1 MSNFIYQFESHIQSY
16 KNKWFTL
23 ETSPVVRPK
32 QSFMHQFLSYY
43 HARKCIKALMK
54 KCQGYQSLSQLKHL
68 KSDQVVDDLLKLWF
82 QMDYKALDETVRGDY
97 IAATEQF
104 IDRAKHDF
112 PEMKEDSIYQ
122 ALRNVWIMIA
132 IQMITAMP
140 VHLTD
145 AMYAYSM
152 LYPLTDNV
160 LDDPE
165 LNEQDK
171 KGFVQYVG
179 ERLKGSIKAK
189 HPHTQSVDQMIGLI
203 EAQYDR
209 YEYPEVYESLLQI
222 HRDQKKSLAQ
232 QYDLLSEGQ
241 ILDISFRKGASSVLA
256 DGFLVCGSLDDHLF
270 HFLTGYGIVLQLAD
284 DLQDMTTDREANH
297 MTLFSSEASP
307 YMLEHKVDQL
317 IALSREIMLSKGK
330 AEVMTLNT
338 LLDRSLTLLID
349 DALILHR
356 RYFSNIYIHDKSR
369 RHLTG
374 YWGFKKLKAHLMK
387 MSHNLNINYTN

>member
-32 QSFMHQFLSYY
+32 QSLMHQFLSYY

-132 IQMITAMP
+132 IQMMTAMP

-171 KGFVQYVG
+171 KAFVHYVG
-179 ERLKGSIKAK
+179 ERLKGPIKAK
-189 HPHTQSVDQMIGLI
+189 HPNMQSVDQMIGWI

-209 YEYPEVYESLLQI
+209 DQYPEVYESLLQI

-232 QYDLLSEGQ
+232 QYEELSEGQ

-284 DLQDMTTDREANH
+284 DLQDMTTDRAANH

-317 IALSREIMLSKGK
+317 IALSREIMFSKGK
-330 AEVMTLNT
+330 AEVMSLNT

-387 MSHNLNINYTN
+387 MSHSLNINYTN